1 MNSKKTAAILAIIL
15 LSLQIMAAVPSGAD
29 AINENSGTV
38 SYNGITVSYV
48 DSSQEGWGIISVFFA
63 TVPDEDDFTISIDG
77 SMKSAPIN
85 VNPGRFAVPG
95 GLSEGEHHLS
105 IECGSSSWN
114 LVLVVSGVV
123 HATGV
128 DIDQS
133 TISMTVGQTRT
144 LRAVILPTDAVETNV
159 EWRSSNVSVA
169 TVSNGVVKAVSAGT
183 AVITASVGD
192 LSDTCSVSVSSPAPD
207 PPTPQHTHSWGSGT
221 VTKEPTCTE
230 SGERTYTCSCGET
243 RTETISALGHQ
254 WSDWTI
260 VKEATDNEEGLK
272 ERVCQKCGEKETAT
286 IAKTVVVTN
295 NDGTT
300 TETKEE
306 VDGTI
311 VSTTTGA
318 EDGSVKVDKVKED
331 IDKDGN
337 QVTTSSSEVR
347 DKDGNEIYSK
357 TEESVQGVQR
367 TDDSGNKVTESSVS
381 IVEKDDGKITV
392 TEENTK
398 ETVAADGSRQ
408 TEVVRTENVTEADG
422 STSAKTVTENTK
434 ETVAADGSRQ
444 TEVVRTENVTEAD
457 GSTSAKT
464 VTENTKETVAADGS
478 TEVTKVTETVK
489 EDEVSTLSS
498 VQTEVKDRDGK
509 VVSNKVVE
517 AESKDGSVRSAVEIP
532 QDSEKAEIVTT
543 VKSDSAD
550 GNHTVSKEQIEQAVV
565 IQEKVSEEV
574 AEDTKEQSKVI
585 QVESATA
592 DASLTVSQEAVRAV
606 TESGSALRMSSET
619 GSLTVSNQ
627 VLGNISE
634 EDEIT
639 ISVSEAKEQ
648 DMSDAQRKTVTND
661 AVVVDVRITA
671 GDRSLGDSLGGTV
684 TIAVKY
690 VPANGKV
697 PAAYYIDDNGAKERM
712 DGVRY
717 DAERKEI
724 SFESTH
730 CSLYMVVDENPESE
744 SPGSD
749 NTMLFIGIGAAIL
762 AALLVAVLVIV
773 RRK

>member
-434 ETVAADGSRQ
+434 ETVAADGS
-444 TEVVRTENVTEAD
+444 
-457 GSTSAKT
+457 
-464 VTENTKETVAADGS
+464 

-690 VPANGKV
+690 IPANGKV